1 MVDGTFSVP
10 ETLVLGIGNLV
21 MSDDG
26 VGVRAVQHL
35 ARAHRFPPGV
45 TLLDGGTLGLDL
57 LPRLEGVELLVVVDA
72 IESGNVPGTV
82 VRLAG
87 DEVPIALATKVSP
100 HQMGLKDLLAV
111 ADLQGHLPEHVVLV
125 GIQPACIEMATELSH
140 AVAGNFTELTDQV
153 LIELGEWGI
162 VPQAS

>member
-1 MVDGTFSVP
+1 MADCRPSVP

-35 ARAHRFPPGV
+35 ASTYRFPPGV

-57 LPRLEGVELLVVVDA
+57 LPRLEGVERLLVVDA

-82 VRLAG
+82 IRLAG

-125 GIQPACIEMATELSH
+125 GIQPASIEMATELSH
-140 AVAGNFTELTDQV
+140 AVEGSFTELTDQV
-153 LIELGEWGI
+153 LVELGEWGI
-162 VPQAS
+162 VPQTC